1 MCRFKELHFYFFLLL
16 IIPLQSLW
24 AQESPKTNE
33 TAQLSIS
40 AGKKGSICSKSLQN
54 CSIQISQNLPQCIAR
69 PGAITITNNSKIVA
83 KNIQASS
90 SDANFRTYVV
100 QNNGCPSS
108 LLPGRSCTITFS
120 TNTSIAFFIPNVVVK
135 GTNTSSTF
143 FDMQSLRCAPQATIS
158 APARAIIPTND
169 SVGIDIT
176 VLNISS
182 IPASNVRVSLP
193 TTWTSVTSTTCP
205 VIPANGSCTITLTS
219 NSSIPF
225 APRGGILVT
234 GDNVA
239 SPPSIAL
246 AFSIEGYLVFSVK
259 NSTSYVVSDSEPA
272 FPSSWSSDKVNVPG
286 VTETSTSPPD
296 NCNGAT
302 DGYCNTSEITSFDPM
317 SLAAGYCFF
326 ELFPSATWYLPSICE
341 LGTSGSAG
349 CPANTSSIYT
359 LYSLGFLTGVSGQYW
374 SSTESSANPTNNA
387 WFLNFTN
394 QGAQGISD
402 KFTSLKVRCA
412 RAF

>member
-33 TAQLSIS
+33 TAQLTIS

-143 FDMQSLRCAPQATIS
+143 LI
-158 APARAIIPTND
+158 
-169 SVGIDIT
+169 
-176 VLNISS
+176 
-182 IPASNVRVSLP
+182 
-193 TTWTSVTSTTCP
+193 
-205 VIPANGSCTITLTS
+205 
-219 NSSIPF
+219 
-225 APRGGILVT
+225 
-234 GDNVA
+234 
-239 SPPSIAL
+239 
-246 AFSIEGYLVFSVK
+246 
-259 NSTSYVVSDSEPA
+259 
-272 FPSSWSSDKVNVPG
+272 
-286 VTETSTSPPD
+286 
-296 NCNGAT
+296 CN
-302 DGYCNTSEITSFDPM
+302 
-317 SLAAGYCFF
+317 L
-326 ELFPSATWYLPSICE
+326 
-341 LGTSGSAG
+341 
-349 CPANTSSIYT
+349 
-359 LYSLGFLTGVSGQYW
+359 
-374 SSTESSANPTNNA
+374 
-387 WFLNFTN
+387 
-394 QGAQGISD
+394 
-402 KFTSLKVRCA
+402 
-412 RAF
+412 